1 MIAYIIYVLFMFTWI
16 ASLKNKVCQLYKE
29 KEGNFISQLI
39 NYFTMGLLEII
50 EFLTIIIIWFLW
62 TGEKI

>member
-1 MIAYIIYVLFMFTWI
+1 MFTWI